1 RDTISALLQA
11 GAPILPN
18 PTTPPTTVHCDN
30 TSVISTV
37 QRGHIAGRVRH
48 VRIDISFLFDAVL
61 ARDIRLSHCPS
72 LDMRANFLTK
82 SEPRILFKESLAFLF
97 PA

>member
-1 RDTISALLQA
+1 MD
-11 GAPILPN
+11 
-18 PTTPPTTVHCDN
+18 V
-30 TSVISTV
+30 
-37 QRGHIAGRVRH
+37 
-48 VRIDISFLFDAVL
+48 SFLFDAVL
-61 ARDIRLSHCPS
+61 VRDIRLSYCPS